1 MGRSG
6 GGVVIEFTTG
16 QYIVIGYVINFIVT
30 FVIMSLLL
38 KGLSIYKDYLKVREN
53 SYDEFLEKKQIL
65 QEKMEQK
72 KRESEQ

>member
-1 MGRSG
+1 
-6 GGVVIEFTTG
+6 VIEFTTG

>member
-1 MGRSG
+1 M
-6 GGVVIEFTTG
+6 IEFTTG

>member
-1 MGRSG
+1 M
-6 GGVVIEFTTG
+6 ID
-16 QYIVIGYVINFIVT
+16 FIVT
-30 FVIMSLLL
+30 FVIMYLLL